1 MTVTKP
7 GRALGVLAAS
17 LALATGVAACGSGSS
32 ADDEDQ
38 VKDRVQTLYTGFA
51 EKKPDQ
57 ICDSLTDK
65 QKDTITK
72 RPGASGKKQS
82 CEEVMKLV
90 LGLAGNQLK
99 DVGKSKVSDVKV
111 DGEKATATVSF
122 RGRKGK
128 VGLAKEDGDWL
139 ISDFN
144 AGKL

>member
-7 GRALGVLAAS
+7 ARALGVLAAS
-17 LALATGVAACGSGSS
+17 LALAAGVAACGSDSS
-32 ADDEDQ
+32 ADDEGQ
-38 VKDRVQTLYTGFA
+38 VKDRVQSLYKGFA
-51 EKKPDQ
+51 AKKPDQ

-82 CEEVMKLV
+82 CEDVMKLV
-90 LGLAGNQLK
+90 LSLAGSQLK
-99 DVGKSKVSDVKV
+99 DVGKSKVTEVTVK
-111 DGEKATATVSF
+111 GEKATATVSF
-122 RGRKGK
+122 KGRKGK